1 MKQTTYAVVLIDKE
15 GSILG
20 CHSYAYGKKENTGY
34 DFPKGCKE
42 ESEEDIDAA
51 CRELYEET
59 NIRLTNEDKKDL
71 IDLGTYKHNKE
82 KNIHI
87 YLLKVEKFPDISLLK
102 CNSFFERHGKEY
114 PEVNGWKV
122 IKKDERTKT
131 NKSNFT
137 NRKRIEQTRINYM
150 EV

>member
-1 MKQTTYAVVLIDKE
+1 MKQTTCAVVLINKD

-20 CHSYAYGKKENTGY
+20 CHSYGKKENTGY

-42 ESEEDIDAA
+42 ENEEDIDAA

-59 NIRLTNEDKKDL
+59 NIKLTEEDKKDL
-71 IDLGTYKHNKE
+71 IDLGIFKHNKE

-87 YLLKVEKFPDISLLK
+87 FLLKVEEFPKLDLLD

-114 PEVNGWKV
+114 PEVDGWKI
-122 IKKDERTKT
+122 IKKYERNLFNDVLQNKFKIIDE
-131 NKSNFT
+131 NN
-137 NRKRIEQTRINYM
+137 
-150 EV
+150 V